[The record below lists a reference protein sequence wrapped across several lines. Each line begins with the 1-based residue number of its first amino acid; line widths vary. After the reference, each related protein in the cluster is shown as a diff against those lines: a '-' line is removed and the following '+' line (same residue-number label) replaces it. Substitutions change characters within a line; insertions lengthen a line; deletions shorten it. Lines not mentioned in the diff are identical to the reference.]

1 MVFGFKKKEDKKEKV
16 KKSKQEIKREKEELK
31 KEKKRQKELN
41 KKDWS
46 KFIER
51 ERRGLESFELNEE
64 TFRNAGTWPIT
75 VKVIAM
81 ILLVGTILFLS
92 NQFYFKSL
100 KSKYENMLIEEVK
113 IKEEVLFKIQ
123 QTAGLK
129 LYENQ
134 INEMES
140 SFEAQL
146 SQLPTDI
153 EMDGLL
159 KDITEKGIE
168 NGVEFKKFQML
179 KEFET
184 EFYIEHPIEIII
196 NGTYHSLA
204 RFISEVSN
212 LNRIVTFHDF
222 ELRNSGD
229 SDLGLLELKV
239 IAKTYKYRKKVEV
252 SDE

>member
-1 MVFGFKKKEDKKEKV
+1 MVFSFRKKEKKI
-16 KKSKQEIKREKEELK
+16 KKNKQEIK
-31 KEKKRQKELN
+31 KEKKQKKELN
-41 KKDWS
+41 KRDWS

-64 TFRNAGTWPIT
+64 TFKNAGTWPIT
-75 VKVIAM
+75 VKIISM

-92 NQFYFKSL
+92 NQFYFKNL
-100 KSKYENMLIEEVK
+100 KSKYENMLLEEVK

-129 LYENQ
+129 LYEDQ

-159 KDITEKGIE
+159 KDITEKGIA

-179 KEFET
+179 KELET

-222 ELRNSGD
+222 ELRNAGE

-252 SDE
+252 SGEQ

>member
-1 MVFGFKKKEDKKEKV
+1 MIFGFNKKT
-16 KKSKQEIKREKEELK
+16 KKSNQEIK
-31 KEKKRQKELN
+31 KEKKP

-64 TFRNAGTWPIT
+64 TFRNAGTWPVT
-75 VKVIAM
+75 VKIISM

-113 IKEEVLFKIQ
+113 IKDEVLFKIQ

-129 LYENQ
+129 LYEKQ

-184 EFYIEHPIEIII
+184 EFYIELPIEIII

-229 SDLGLLELKV
+229 SELGLLELKV

-252 SDE
+252 SDDE